1 MSEDWEES
9 IKLNLRELPKVLM
22 FAETHKFFQTWQML
36 MNYWSSFRSRQT
48 PIAALLRCAHLK
60 IHVSWF
66 KLFSCLEHGV
76 EFNVLISMWFLT
88 FLGLSCRCKG
98 SGQCQQKAFV
108 RATQDLG
115 FNRVSLDGYV
125 VPLTEPKI
133 EFKKHML
140 VVDLGFVFD
149 SQQL

>member
-9 IKLNLRELPKVLM
+9 IKLNLRELSKVLM

-66 KLFSCLEHGV
+66 KLFSCLERGV

-88 FLGLSCRCKG
+88 FFWVKLSMQRKRTMSTKG
-98 SGQCQQKAFV
+98 ICASNSRFGFQQSFFGWICC
-108 RATQDLG
+108 AT
-115 FNRVSLDGYV
+115 NR
-125 VPLTEPKI
+125 T
-133 EFKKHML
+133 
-140 VVDLGFVFD
+140 
-149 SQQL
+149 